1 MLIQRQAPPLAVA
14 TASNRDDFRRLIR
27 NVWVLTAIVLLLV
40 GMALQRPVPAAVGVL
55 VLLAGGVAIVWSRL
69 SLERLAYER
78 RWSSTRAFVGEEIE
92 ATFTAR
98 NAKALPVPWFEAREL
113 VPDQL
118 PPAGAHVL
126 PAAWPGAFYYTH
138 TTSLAWYE
146 RVSWRQRF
154 VCAARG
160 YYEVG
165 PTRLRAGDIFGFFPR
180 EARVELPDRITVL
193 PRLVELGEIALPVRR
208 PFGEA
213 KGGNRIFE
221 DQSRLA
227 GVRDYRPGD
236 PLKRIDWK
244 ATARRGA
251 MQSRIFDPSAT
262 LTLIVALNVD
272 TFAHPWEGYDPLLLE
287 RAISVAASIATRGEE
302 QRFAVGLLAN
312 ASFPGADRPIQ
323 VAAGRDEG
331 QLTRVLEAL
340 AMVTPFTIVPPEELL
355 ARQRRRLPLGT
366 SLALVAGYMS
376 PALAQQLDRFQREGV
391 AAAVYWVGDAPP
403 RQAPRTVP
411 VHDLTDRLL
420 AFEREDALAYG
431 GEAAGGRRLVRRA
444 I

>member
-1 MLIQRQAPPLAVA
+1 MLVQRQAPPLAVA

-27 NVWVLTAIVLLLV
+27 NVWVLTALLLLLV

-78 RWSSTRAFVGEEIE
+78 RWSATRAFVGEEIE
-92 ATFTAR
+92 ATFTVR

-118 PPAGAHVL
+118 PPAGAHIL

-138 TTSLAWYE
+138 TTALAWYE

-154 VCAARG
+154 VCSARG

-180 EARVELPDRITVL
+180 EARLERPDRITVL
-193 PRLVELGEIALPVRR
+193 PRLLELGEIALPVRR

-244 ATARRGA
+244 ATARRGTL
-251 MQSRIFDPSAT
+251 QSRLYDPSAT

-287 RAISVAASIATRGEE
+287 RAISVAASIAARGDE
-302 QRFAVGLLAN
+302 QRFAVGLIAN
-312 ASFPGADRPIQ
+312 ASFPGADRPIH
-323 VAAGRDEG
+323 VAAGRDED

-340 AMVTPFTIVPPEELL
+340 AMVTPFTILPPEELL
-355 ARQRRRLPLGT
+355 ARERRRLPFGA
-366 SLALVAGYMS
+366 SLAVVAGYIT
-376 PALAQQLDRFQREGV
+376 PALAQQLERLRRDDLAV
-391 AAAVYWVGDAPP
+391 AVYWVGDEPP
-403 RQAPRTVP
+403 AQAPHGVAF
-411 VHDLTDRLL
+411 HDVSGRLR